1 MPREKRKDKT
11 MTGPLKLTGNEDLQ
25 LDHIQHQ
32 EAFNQTQRNV
42 GGDGVLSVDNQGTVL
57 LSDRVIRQNL
67 DIHPG
72 STLKEH
78 FPQLWLQVEA
88 TLRDKTPRPE
98 LSVMKEGHEFLVTA
112 SPILSGSKV
121 FGAICVFSEN
131 TEIEVIAR
139 KMRDFREL
147 SRELSVIIN
156 SCYEGLWVYDGQ
168 ANILRVNAAAERI
181 NKIKAEDVIG
191 RNMYDLVKTELVE
204 RSAALEV
211 LKSREAVSFLC
222 TTREGRKL
230 IKSGTPIF
238 DDDGKMTKVV
248 VSERDI
254 TEMDQMQRQLEEQ
267 AALSHHFQHQI
278 LEMQQ
283 AELASTKII
292 AKSPSMIKALNQA
305 VKVSQADSSVL
316 ILGESGVGKGLF
328 ADLIHVR
335 SKRAEKPLIK
345 INCGAIPET
354 LIESE
359 LFGHEKGAF
368 TGAQTAKPGHIEMAD
383 GGILFLDEI
392 AELPLASQVKLLR
405 FLEDGKVT
413 RLGGTRAKQ
422 VDVRILAA
430 THGDLEG
437 MVERKEF
444 RLDLYY
450 RLNVIPLRI
459 PSLKD
464 RKDCIVPLIQHYA
477 DQFSTHNGINKRI
490 TSAAMDVLL
499 NYDWPGNVRQ
509 LMNVCER
516 ILVMS
521 DGDVID
527 IQDLPQNIAGN
538 SKQGGMPT
546 ERLTLQQALESV
558 ERSLLVEALE
568 EHGNQYRMAE
578 VLGINQSTVAR
589 KLKRYGIC

>member
-1 MPREKRKDKT
+1 
-11 MTGPLKLTGNEDLQ
+11 
-25 LDHIQHQ
+25 
-32 EAFNQTQRNV
+32 
-42 GGDGVLSVDNQGTVL
+42 
-57 LSDRVIRQNL
+57 
-67 DIHPG
+67 
-72 STLKEH
+72 
-78 FPQLWLQVEA
+78 
-88 TLRDKTPRPE
+88 
-98 LSVMKEGHEFLVTA
+98 MKEGHEFLVTI

-131 TEIEVIAR
+131 TEIEIIAR
-139 KMRDFREL
+139 EMRDFRDLSKEL
-147 SRELSVIIN
+147 AVIID

-168 ANILRVNAAAERI
+168 ANVLRINTAAERI
-181 NKIKAEDVIG
+181 NNITAEDVIG
-191 RNMYDLVKTELVE
+191 HNMYDLVKTELVE

-211 LKSREAVSFLC
+211 IEKKKAVSFLC
-222 TTREGRKL
+222 STREGRKL

-238 DDDGKMTKVV
+238 DDDGQLIKIV

-267 AALSHHFQHQI
+267 AALSNQFQHQI

-292 AKSPSMIKALNQA
+292 AKSPSMIRALNQA
-305 VKVSQADSSVL
+305 IKVSHADSSVL

-328 ADLIHVR
+328 ADLIHMR
-335 SKRAEKPLIK
+335 SHRAEKPLIK

-368 TGAQTAKPGHIEMAD
+368 TGAQAAKPGHIELAD
-383 GGILFLDEI
+383 GGVLFLDEI

-405 FLEDGKVT
+405 FLEDGNVT
-413 RLGGTRAKQ
+413 RLGGTKAKQ

-430 THGDLEG
+430 THGDLEE

-450 RLNVIPLRI
+450 RLNVIPLHI
-459 PSLKD
+459 PSLRD
-464 RKDCIVPLIQHYA
+464 RKDCIVPLIQHYV
-477 DQFSTHNGINKRI
+477 DLFSKRNGINKRI

-499 NYDWPGNVRQ
+499 SYHWPGNVRQ

-516 ILVMS
+516 ILVMA

-538 SKQGGMPT
+538 SSRGTLPT
-546 ERLTLQQALESV
+546 ERLTLQQAMNSY
-558 ERSLLVEALE
+558 ERSLLAEAME
-568 EHGNQYRMAE
+568 EFGNQYKVADA
-578 VLGINQSTVAR
+578 LGINQSTVAR
-589 KLKRYGIC
+589 KIKRYGIA